1 MRAATFAI
9 AALTAASAASA
20 ANIVIT
26 VGGNTT
32 SNASLVFQPQ
42 RVTAQV
48 GDTVIFNFTQ
58 GNHTATQ
65 AVFSEPCIPAHD
77 ANITINGFDSGFRDA
92 GNGTAITILS
102 VPILPENVNQTM
114 WFYDYNLCGQGGVG
128 VINDN
133 ESSYE
138 TLAGFERNA
147 IRLNGTG
154 AHSSSASHS
163 ATRTATSA
171 TGSSTSHSS
180 SADRAVKVGSIAALP
195 LALAGL
201 ALSL

>member
-1 MRAATFAI
+1 MRAASFAI
-9 AALTAASAASA
+9 AALAATVASAAD
-20 ANIVIT
+20 IVIT

-42 RVTAQV
+42 RVVAQL

-77 ANITINGFDSGFRDA
+77 ANITINGFDSSFRDA

-102 VPILPENVNQTM
+102 VPILPQNANTTM
-114 WFYDYNLCGQGGVG
+114 WFYDYNTCGQGGVG
-128 VINDN
+128 VINSN

-147 IRLNGTG
+147 IRLNGTA
-154 AHSSSASHS
+154 AHSSTIS
-163 ATRTATSA
+163 RTATATGTTQSA
-171 TGSSTSHSS
+171 TQSASSG
-180 SADRAVKVGSIAALP
+180 AERGVVVGVLP
-195 LALAGL
+195 LLVAGL
-201 ALSL
+201 ALAL

>member
-1 MRAATFAI
+1 MRAASIAV
-9 AALTAASAASA
+9 AALTAAVASA
-20 ANIVIT
+20 RDIVVT

-42 RVTAQV
+42 RITAYL

-77 ANITINGFDSGFRDA
+77 ANITINGFNSDFRNA
-92 GNGTAITILS
+92 GNGTAVTILS
-102 VPILPENVNQTM
+102 VPILPENANTTM
-114 WFYDYNLCGQGGVG
+114 WFYDYNTCGQGGVG
-128 VINDN
+128 VINSN

-138 TLAGFERNA
+138 TLEGFERNA

-154 AHSSSASHS
+154 AHSSSASRTATGSAASHS
-163 ATRTATSA
+163 ATQ
-171 TGSSTSHSS
+171 SS
-180 SADRAVKVGSIAALP
+180 SSSGAERQVVAGVLP
-195 LALAGL
+195 LVLAGL
-201 ALSL
+201 ALAL